1 MVYHADLLRLSL
13 FNMRTTVFTLLLIT
27 SLATASLWAKG
38 VYQSPEDFI
47 NEVFANTPPKAERV
61 LVKGDLGKS
70 IKSIL
75 DHRYSKIRIPY
86 WREGNRTVWIL
97 EKIGKERP
105 ITAGFVIENNQV
117 KHFKVL
123 IFRESRGWEI
133 RNDFFTNQFDGAHLT
148 PKNKLNQPIDNITGA
163 TMSVNA
169 MKKLSRMALYLHQQV
184 TTEE

>member
-1 MVYHADLLRLSL
+1 MRLPI
-13 FNMRTTVFTLLLIT
+13 FTLLVLIT
-27 SLATASLWAKG
+27 PLSIWAKG

-47 NEVFANTPPKAERV
+47 NEVFANSPPKAERV
-61 LVKGDLGKS
+61 IVKGDIGKD

-86 WREGNRTVWIL
+86 WRDGDRTVWVL
-97 EKIGKERP
+97 EKIGKELP

-117 KHFKVL
+117 KDFKVL

-148 PKNKLNQPIDNITGA
+148 PKNKLNPSIDNITGA
-163 TMSVNA
+163 TLSVNA